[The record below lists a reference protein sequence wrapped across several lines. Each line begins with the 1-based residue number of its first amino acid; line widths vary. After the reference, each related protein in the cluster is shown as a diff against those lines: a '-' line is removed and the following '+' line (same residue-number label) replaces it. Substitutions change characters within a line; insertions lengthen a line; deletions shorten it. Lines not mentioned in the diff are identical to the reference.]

1 MIEPLVTHQQGNAF
15 EQGRLVELERNFCDN
30 DAEASAFGVFD
41 GSHAA
46 HDDATLAGGI
56 GAADA
61 LGAHNQPA
69 RGEVWAADQ
78 RHQVV
83 NADLVW
89 VFPVVNQISDAVSQF
104 TQIMRGNVGCHAHG
118 NAG

>member
-15 EQGRLVELERNFCDN
+15 QHGRLVELEGNFCDDN
-30 DAEASAFGVFD
+30 AEAPAFGVFD
-41 GSHAA
+41 GCHAA
-46 HDDATLAGGI
+46 HDDAPLAGGI

-61 LGAHNQPA
+61 LAADNQPA

-78 RHQVV
+78 RHQVI

-89 VFPVVNQISDAVSQF
+89 VFPVVNQISDAVGQF
-104 TQIMRGNVGCHAHG
+104 TQIMRGDVGRHAHG